1 LLQTL
6 RDVGQVIRAPEK
18 SALFIFL
25 AIFTWF
31 VAYNAIE
38 IFWTSY
44 GREVLYAGQI
54 AAGQMT
60 ADQAVAKSSGMLP
73 YISAVFLV
81 FALSAGFIATRF
93 GRKRTI
99 LGGLAILIVMW
110 LGLYFIHATF
120 YVIATLILSG
130 VGWALININSLPIV
144 VDLVPEAKVGSYTG
158 LYYFFSMAAAI
169 VAPPLVGALMDL
181 LGVRVMFLFTPLFM
195 VFAFLCVC
203 GVRRSEPVPV
213 SNGVPG

>member
-31 VAYNAIE
+31 VGYNAIE
-38 IFWTSY
+38 TFWTSY

-81 FALSAGFIATRF
+81 FALPAGFIATRF

-99 LGGLAILIVMW
+99 LGGGCADGPAWRAGDVS
-110 LGLYFIHATF
+110 LYPAVHGACLPMRVRCAAQRTR
-120 YVIATLILSG
+120 ACLEWCAR
-130 VGWALININSLPIV
+130 VG
-144 VDLVPEAKVGSYTG
+144 G
-158 LYYFFSMAAAI
+158 
-169 VAPPLVGALMDL
+169 
-181 LGVRVMFLFTPLFM
+181 
-195 VFAFLCVC
+195 
-203 GVRRSEPVPV
+203 RRSTLARSQLARSASKAPWEHEGAFAYVR
-213 SNGVPG
+213 GGLLREER